1 MKHFGI
7 LRTVGM
13 WTDFPQCYQGE
24 IKMTVLE
31 LVEKYDF
38 HDSNISM
45 IKLEN
50 TELTMLV
57 DVCMWKQKAY
67 MDAEDE
73 ICLKTLK
80 FYKVCQFGWKS
91 DKEIIDIEYETI
103 IKFFVNNEHVKIVMD
118 DEGISILEFSSQ
130 SVEII

>member
-1 MKHFGI
+1 
-7 LRTVGM
+7 
-13 WTDFPQCYQGE
+13 
-24 IKMTVLE
+24 MTVLE

-50 TELTMLV
+50 TELTILA
-57 DVCMWKQKAY
+57 DVCMWKQKDY
-67 MDAEDE
+67 QDDEDE
-73 ICLKTLK
+73 ICSKTLK
-80 FYKVCQFGWKS
+80 FYKVCQFEWES

-103 IKFFVNNEHVKIVMD
+103 IKFEVNNEHVKIVMD
-118 DEGISILEFSSQ
+118 DEGVSILDFSSQ